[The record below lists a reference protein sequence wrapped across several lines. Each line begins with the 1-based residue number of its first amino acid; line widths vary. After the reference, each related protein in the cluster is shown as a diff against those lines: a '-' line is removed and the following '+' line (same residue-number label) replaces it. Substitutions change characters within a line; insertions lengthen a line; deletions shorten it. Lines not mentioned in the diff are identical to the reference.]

1 MKKKRLEDEF
11 EAWRR
16 NKEAVVNKYESPQI
30 EAKYEPKEEYHV
42 KPIVLPEAP
51 KLDKKHIIVDARGDL
66 DDGIPEEWEPED
78 DEPDAPNSG
87 PSFEELASSFFE
99 RTFKLFEYVDF
110 RLETAPKDSSVYNKN
125 PEFPDEWILYRHEHY
140 IPIYEEFEKAAEKLA
155 ADKIAWQKYQADM
168 FDELNRQEE
177 ELAAQQ
183 QAEQEQEAEEE
194 EPAPIIETDGVDP
207 ELERIRKEEA
217 ARADA
222 ARKAEAVK
230 REEAL
235 RAEAAKREEALR
247 AEAARRE
254 EELRVEALRV
264 EALRME
270 AQKAGEAARR
280 EEAQRAEAARLKELE
295 LAAAE
300 QAERL
305 RMQEMISQE
314 KKAAEPVPP
323 IPEPVVDTPQ
333 PIAEEKISE
342 FEELL
347 ASKGLMTVVYLPTK
361 DGSAKSKKARVISDI
376 GSPFIEIEVKSG
388 GEKRKLKFEIV
399 DILSIAAGNGPSLV
413 LPDKVNSANV
423 IHFTIKGKPELNLEL
438 ENKEIAQS
446 TLAGFLDL
454 LKTRNTGTPTTSLK
468 WVCFAELEEKKM
480 ISTKY
485 TAHLLIYTSNSNNVI
500 QQYAKSKNATSEAEI
515 IPKLRKFKEGGWEDN
530 FLINEGWVLKGSLDM
545 SKIKSVISKQAKGLD
560 SFAEVNSSDGTLVY
574 RLPDTSMRNM
584 FVKFISEHSK

>member
-140 IPIYEEFEKAAEKLA
+140 VPIYEEFEKAAEKLA

-177 ELAAQQ
+177 ELAAQR
-183 QAEQEQEAEEE
+183 QAEQEQEQE
-194 EPAPIIETDGVDP
+194 EPTPIIETDGVDP
-207 ELERIRKEEA
+207 ELERIKKVEA

-222 ARKAEAVK
+222 ARRTEAV
-230 REEAL
+230 
-235 RAEAAKREEALR
+235 KREEALR

-254 EELRVEALRV
+254 EQLRVEALRV
-264 EALRME
+264 DSLRV
-270 AQKAGEAARR
+270 
-280 EEAQRAEAARLKELE
+280 EAQRAEAA
-295 LAAAE
+295 AQ

-305 RMQEMISQE
+305 RMQEMMSQE

-361 DGSAKSKKARVISDI
+361 DGSAKSKKARVISDV

-399 DILSIAAGNGPSLV
+399 DIVSIAAGNGPSLV

-438 ENKEIAQS
+438 ENKEVAQS
-446 TLAGFLDL
+446 TLTGFLDL
-454 LKTRNTGTPTTSLK
+454 LKRRNTETPTTSLK

-480 ISTKY
+480 ISTNY
-485 TAHLLIYTSNSNNVI
+485 TAHLLIYSSSSNRVI
-500 QQYAKSKNATSEAEI
+500 QQYAKSKKATSEVEI

-530 FLINEGWVLKGSLDM
+530 FLINEGWVLKGSFDM
-545 SKIKSVISKQAKGLD
+545 SKIKTVISKQAKGRD
-560 SFAEVNSSDGTLVY
+560 CFAEVNSDDGTLVY